1 VLVEQQRSRGN
12 DIFDMFFSDPFFG
25 GSRAQDIKLNL
36 SSSTVSI
43 NAKELPSTNKPD
55 NFSGLVGDFKVNA
68 KLSRDKLNANDATN
82 LSVTVSGSGNLQYI
96 EPLNFNFPAEIAA
109 HDPEIKDNIN
119 KSSGISGSRTFEY
132 VLIPRAEG
140 DYTIPS
146 ASFVYFDKKKGSYVT
161 LTTPEFQL
169 KVDKGQ
175 GGSAVSYNSNT
186 KSDIKVLG
194 NDIRHIKTNKQPE
207 LQRMQFFAS
216 SLYWGLLFLPVLLLI
231 VFIVLLRKKIKSQ
244 QNIAL
249 HRDKRASKTARKRLK
264 KAERL
269 LKSKQ
274 DEAFYIEISR
284 VLWGY
289 ISDKFHIPA
298 GQLSL
303 DTAFQKLSER
313 KMQEDSIQEFINTL
327 QDCEYVR
334 FAPSS
339 EITPDKMYERTFSFI
354 TKIENELK

>member
-1 VLVEQQRSRGN
+1 
-12 DIFDMFFSDPFFG
+12 
-25 GSRAQDIKLNL
+25 
-36 SSSTVSI
+36 
-43 NAKELPSTNKPD
+43 
-55 NFSGLVGDFKVNA
+55 
-68 KLSRDKLNANDATN
+68 
-82 LSVTVSGSGNLQYI
+82 
-96 EPLNFNFPAEIAA
+96 
-109 HDPEIKDNIN
+109 
-119 KSSGISGSRTFEY
+119 
-132 VLIPRAEG
+132 
-140 DYTIPS
+140 
-146 ASFVYFDKKKGSYVT
+146 
-161 LTTPEFQL
+161 
-169 KVDKGQ
+169 
-175 GGSAVSYNSNT
+175 
-186 KSDIKVLG
+186 
-194 NDIRHIKTNKQPE
+194 
-207 LQRMQFFAS
+207 MQFFAS

-231 VFIVLLRKKIKSQ
+231 VFIVLLRKKMKSQ